1 MANISTKYLGL
12 ELKSPIIIGSSPLT
26 DSVDKVKTLADAGA
40 GAVVLK
46 SLFEE
51 QILMDVDSQRVNNMY
66 DSFGDA
72 ENYLTYYTKQKNIG
86 DYLQLIKDCKKET
99 DIPIIASINCM
110 SHGEWTDFAKK
121 MQDAGADA
129 IELNIFVLPAD
140 AEYTGFD
147 YEKSYFD
154 IINQINDV
162 VSIPVTVKMS
172 AYFSGMA
179 NFFMRL
185 SQTEIKGMV
194 LFNRFYSPDVDIE
207 DEKVINQSFHS
218 LAVDNSMALRW
229 VGILSSKLAC
239 DLVSSTGIV
248 NGESVIKNLLVG
260 AKATQIVST
269 VIKNGPQVISEMNKT
284 LENWMDS
291 KKYAH
296 TSEFIGKLSQKNIR
310 KPILF
315 ERTQFMKY
323 FSDADFVNLK

>member
-1 MANISTKYLGL
+1 MANISTKYLGI
-12 ELKSPIIIGSSPLT
+12 ELKSPVIVGSSPLT
-26 DSVDKVKTLADAGA
+26 DTVEKVKKLADAGA

-51 QILMDVDSQRVNNMY
+51 QIIMDVDTQRVNNMY

-86 DYLQLIKDCKKET
+86 DYLDLIKSCKNEV

-110 SHGEWTDFAKK
+110 SHGEWVEFALK
-121 MQDAGADA
+121 MEDAGADA
-129 IELNIFVLPAD
+129 LELNVFVLPAD
-140 AEYTGFD
+140 TGYTGFD

-154 IINQINDV
+154 IINQISDV
-162 VSIPVTVKMS
+162 VSIPVSVKMS
-172 AYFSGMA
+172 NYFSGVA

-185 SQTEIKGMV
+185 SQTDIKGMV

-207 DEKVINQSFHS
+207 KEKVINQSFNS
-218 LAVDNSMALRW
+218 LAVDNSMVLRW
-229 VGILSSKLAC
+229 MGILAPKVAC
-239 DLVSSTGIV
+239 DLASSTGIV
-248 NGESVIKNLLVG
+248 DGESVIKNMLVG
-260 AKATQIVST
+260 AKAVQVVSSI
-269 VIKNGPQVISEMNKT
+269 IKNGSKVITEMNKS

-291 KKYAH
+291 KKYDE
-296 TSEFIGKLSQKNIR
+296 TKDFIGKLSQKNIR

-323 FSDADFVNLK
+323 FSDADFTNF